1 MAIDFLSLG
10 IRQELTDFL
19 RQSGISE
26 PTPVQAQAIPV
37 LVAGKDLV
45 AQSQT
50 GTGKT
55 LAFLLPILE
64 KIKPA
69 EPRIQA
75 LILAPT
81 RELASQITK
90 EAGALADKLGLKV
103 LSVYG
108 GQDVERQVK
117 KLEGNPH
124 MVIGTPGRLLDHL
137 GHNTIDLSGVSR
149 LVLDE
154 ADQMLHMGF
163 LDDVEKIIRQTST
176 KRQTMLFSATMP
188 AKVRALAKRYMKQP
202 VDIDIQASHVTLD
215 EIRQMAVQVA
225 AEPDKLPA
233 LCSMIDAYNPYL
245 ALVFCHSKQRAVELG
260 TALAQRGYKADELH
274 GDLSPA
280 KRTQVMKRFS
290 DATLQILVASDIAA
304 RGLDIEGITHV
315 FNYDVPRDVDT
326 YIHRI
331 GRTGRAGETGIAV
344 TLVTPQEQTYLRQIE
359 HGIRFSLEKY
369 RFNGKQ
375 VVAKSQK
382 PPRRQAVS
390 PKRDSQGP
398 EDRVRG
404 SKSARPGRKSPIPAE

>member
-137 GHNTIDLSGVSR
+137 GHNTIDLSGVAN
-149 LVLDE
+149 L
-154 ADQMLHMGF
+154 F
-163 LDDVEKIIRQTST
+163 KIINLIIINRN
-176 KRQTMLFSATMP
+176 KNNPVFR
-188 AKVRALAKRYMKQP
+188 KQ
-202 VDIDIQASHVTLD
+202 IS
-215 EIRQMAVQVA
+215 
-225 AEPDKLPA
+225 
-233 LCSMIDAYNPYL
+233 C
-245 ALVFCHSKQRAVELG
+245 
-260 TALAQRGYKADELH
+260 
-274 GDLSPA
+274 
-280 KRTQVMKRFS
+280 
-290 DATLQILVASDIAA
+290 
-304 RGLDIEGITHV
+304 
-315 FNYDVPRDVDT
+315 
-326 YIHRI
+326 
-331 GRTGRAGETGIAV
+331 
-344 TLVTPQEQTYLRQIE
+344 
-359 HGIRFSLEKY
+359 
-369 RFNGKQ
+369 
-375 VVAKSQK
+375 
-382 PPRRQAVS
+382 
-390 PKRDSQGP
+390 
-398 EDRVRG
+398 
-404 SKSARPGRKSPIPAE
+404 